1 MLILVML
8 AKMMFT
14 MIKIIMGHA
23 IMLSVCAGL
32 AMMNIILLVLLKGDG
47 GDGDDGVGNDGDGD
61 HPITECSSVQWLDGL
76 GGQV

>member
-1 MLILVML
+1 ML

-14 MIKIIMGHA
+14 MIEIIMGHA

-32 AMMNIILLVLLKGDG
+32 AMMNTILLVLLKGDG
-47 GDGDDGVGNDGDGD
+47 GDGDGD

>member
-1 MLILVML
+1 ML

-32 AMMNIILLVLLKGDG
+32 AMMNTILLVLLKGDG
-47 GDGDDGVGNDGDGD
+47 GDGDDGVGNDGVGNDGDGD